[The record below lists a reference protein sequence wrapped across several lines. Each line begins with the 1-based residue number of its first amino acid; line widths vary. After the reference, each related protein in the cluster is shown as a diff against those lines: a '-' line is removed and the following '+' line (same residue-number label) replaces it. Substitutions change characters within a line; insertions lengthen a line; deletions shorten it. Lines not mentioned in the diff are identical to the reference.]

1 MDDAEAGRNSA
12 TEGGMM
18 KASLTLQKEHLNEL
32 QRQVFNSD
40 GAEGVAYL
48 LCGSSSI
55 TADPWRGEPE
65 RRLLSYDVAP
75 AEDVVSASP
84 THITW
89 RTDSFVQLLKRAQ
102 TEKLAVGIVHSH
114 PNGFAQFSEQDD
126 RNEPGL
132 LELAQHRN
140 GGTTTLLS
148 LLLTPDTINA
158 RLWSK
163 NGEVV
168 PLSMIRTIGPR
179 IGLDYERGQ
188 DVETPEVWDRQA
200 LAFGAALNTDLHNL
214 QIGIVGCGGTGSA
227 VAMLLGRL
235 GVGRIALFDQ
245 DIVKE
250 TNLNRMHGATMDDA
264 RIRRSKAE
272 VIKQAVE
279 GTGLG
284 THVTAYPSWI
294 GEEQCRDAMKACDV
308 LFGCTDD
315 HDGRLLL
322 NRFAYFYLV
331 PVFDMGLVIDVSQ
344 EEIPRIHDLSG
355 RVTVLRPGTPCLIC
369 RRVVNPVTA
378 REEHLRRTSPEEY
391 ERQKDEAYVV
401 GEGNPNPAVVT
412 FTTEVA
418 TLAVN
423 TLLHHLNG
431 FREPARDRTQWVRRF
446 HRMEDR
452 PVGARQAPDCPVC
465 FDRSY
470 WGRGDIDP
478 FLDRVG

>member
-1 MDDAEAGRNSA
+1 
-12 TEGGMM
+12 M
-18 KASLTLQKEHLNEL
+18 KASLTLQKKHLDTL
-32 QRQVFNSD
+32 QRQVFIGD
-40 GAEGVAYL
+40 GKEGAASL
-48 LCGSSSI
+48 LCGSAVI
-55 TADPWRGEPE
+55 TADPWQGEPE
-65 RRLLSYDVAP
+65 HKLLSYEVTPTEDIVSAAP
-75 AEDVVSASP
+75 AQAA
-84 THITW
+84 
-89 RTDSFVQLLKRAQ
+89 FMQLLKRAQ
-102 TEKLAVGIVHSH
+102 AENLVVGIVRSH
-114 PNGFAQFSEQDD
+114 PGGLARLSEQDE
-126 RNEPGL
+126 RRESEL
-132 LELAQHRN
+132 LELVQRCN
-140 GGTTTLLS
+140 GRAAPLLS
-148 LLLTPDTINA
+148 LLLTPDGICG
-158 RLWSK
+158 RLWHDS
-163 NGEVV
+163 GEAV

-179 IGLDYERGQ
+179 IGLDYERRR

-200 LAFGAALNTDLHNL
+200 LAFGEALNTDLHNL
-214 QIGIVGCGGTGSA
+214 RIGIIGCGGTGSA

-245 DIVKE
+245 DIVKK

-264 RIRRSKAE
+264 RIRRPKVE

-284 THVTAYPSWI
+284 TRVMAYHSWV

-331 PVFDMGLVIDVSQ
+331 PVFDMGLAIDVSR

-369 RRVVNPVTA
+369 RKVVNPVTA
-378 REEHLRRTSPEEY
+378 REEHLRRANPEEY
-391 ERQKDEAYVV
+391 ERQKDEAYVI

-431 FREPARDRTQWVRRF
+431 FREPARPTAQWVRRF

-452 PVGARQAPDCPVC
+452 PVGAKQVSDCPVC
-465 FDRSY
+465 VDRSY

-478 FLDRVG
+478 FLDRIG

>member
-1 MDDAEAGRNSA
+1 
-12 TEGGMM
+12 MM

-32 QRQVFNSD
+32 RRQVFNSD
-40 GAEGVAYL
+40 DAEGVAYL
-48 LCGSSSI
+48 LCGSATI
-55 TADPWRGEPE
+55 TADPWRDEPE
-65 RRLLSYDVAP
+65 KKLLSYDVVP

-89 RTDSFVQLLKRAQ
+89 HTDSFVRLLKRAR
-102 TEKLAVGIVHSH
+102 TEKLVVGIVHSH
-114 PNGFAQFSEQDD
+114 PDGLVQFSGQDD
-126 RNEPGL
+126 SNEPGL

-140 GGTTTLLS
+140 GSTTTLLS
-148 LLLTPDTINA
+148 LLLTPDTMNA

-163 NGEVV
+163 NGEAV

-179 IGLDYERGQ
+179 IGLDYERRQ
-188 DVETPEVWDRQA
+188 DVETPEVWERQA
-200 LAFGAALNTDLHNL
+200 LAFGEALNTDLHNL

-245 DIVKE
+245 DIVEK

-264 RIRRSKAE
+264 QIRRPKVE
-272 VIKQAVE
+272 VIKQVVE

-284 THVTAYPSWI
+284 TRVMAYHSWV

-331 PVFDMGLVIDVSQ
+331 PVFDMGLAIDVSR
-344 EEIPRIHDLSG
+344 EEIPRIRDLSG
-355 RVTVLRPGTPCLIC
+355 RVTVLRPGTPCLLC
-369 RRVVNPVTA
+369 REVVNPVTA
-378 REEHLRRTSPEEY
+378 REEYLRRANPEEY
-391 ERQKDEAYVV
+391 ERQKGEAYVI
-401 GEGNPNPAVVT
+401 GEGDPNPAVVT

-431 FREPARDRTQWVRRF
+431 FREPARPTAQWVRRF

-452 PVGARQAPDCPVC
+452 PVGAKQVSDCPVC
-465 FDRSY
+465 VDRSY